1 MLSSFFGKRPEYAT
15 PTVPRIPKLTASGP
29 SYHSRALPRSLQ
41 AGPVLKSVPL
51 PPTESSFLVRFR
63 RSIEQL
69 AGHVPVADEEHPFAR
84 FRNYEGSIADD
95 AEPWEVWDR
104 KIGNQLPLSQ
114 EQLRPLIMSGPNGVQ
129 AMYDVM
135 FWLSTTHKVD
145 IGVMEPKIDRVMEA
159 IHLPTSTPTT
169 SLPPSFTR
177 ASSVID
183 VDDTEFRPP
192 SPRPAHPPTSS
203 SPSSSVRASSIIDVD
218 SIHSRAPSPQPAS
231 PRHARCKPMYSCA
244 GVKVEFPHGVS
255 AWEGYTNGLHTRLND
270 PWDAVIRRG
279 EMRIFSRS
287 CEKDV
292 DNNDETCI
300 CCEDITASAHFKTVQ
315 HHILDPPKAKTNLA
329 YYSTNGLVQKIR
341 EGQRSV
347 RALRL
352 VRVND
357 GKKIASRTRAL
368 ALHKQWVAAV
378 ASGKVLRVDRLAATH
393 LNHKV
398 GIAGLMKHWFN
409 ASKHIYKPL
418 NYTQED
424 YLRGLL
430 IWRLGGARL
439 AGIAHR
445 ALDLPSVSTLRRHSI
460 VPNLVTS
467 STHPKPAEIEANLR
481 ASFKEIEERIGTE
494 GVVHQILMVDEL
506 KVEERLRWDPN
517 TNVVLGLCRE
527 HSAGLSLE
535 FVSENEPK
543 LILNELRANK
553 THLAVEATVASVGL
567 LAKDPA
573 LYSAR
578 TGLISGSC
586 KRESGESHAKILKTA
601 LESSAITKLRTVNLT
616 SDGESRRAEAIIR
629 LTFKYSL
636 PPSSPIHPLLHD
648 LEFMNLMVGEDDL
661 TGDKDYKHCFKRL
674 RNWLLRKR
682 GLVIGD
688 LEITMAIVRSQ
699 LQFHGLTPVRIGN
712 LLQPNDRQDVKL
724 AYDLLREIWRL
735 PTLNSDSGKPL
746 RFIETRETFQMLGSL
761 FRHLIFPYVCTTLS
775 LSDQLRHL
783 SSAAHLLLA
792 LMRKTN
798 AGAKFMPTQLYIDLM
813 MMIKN
818 VFFCVA
824 KTQVDCPAGEF
835 WLILL
840 GTDRLEVLFGI
851 LRTMVGSDANV
862 DLLQLAL
869 RITGTTEVST
879 ILALFPHWDSAPR
892 RLKLPVLSEND
903 IEIEQRQDH
912 ITPPSWTGNVAVKNV
927 NLRTLWIL
935 GRKDIEAEF
944 PALAPVLKELSDER
958 AAGESIDILQ
968 PFGTDIVH
976 AERAADDI
984 DDSAE
989 DYQEAGT
996 VPSVPDSVPPPEP
1009 FTEDAVAEDDPEQ
1022 KYSPTFDL
1030 GGKEVYKGNQLFRDY
1045 KNPQAGSQDRLKRV
1059 ANLPRYGSIL
1069 CSVFKRNFTI
1079 LRYMVQT
1086 DTTYSSVIRSDEDST
1101 GAQITLDIPIV
1112 TFNDWIWEKGRGK
1125 TFTTPGRFT
1134 ELIDP
1139 DINVAKGQSA
1149 RLLFD
1154 SQDILAIGGMI
1165 FGRITAADGPKIASV
1180 PRSAHFPYQNTDGKL
1195 CFLCE
1200 DETVEHEIA
1209 RIGCCAHCSPPVKLS
1224 SRIPDLLNHNAAHIL
1239 FDPAIK
1245 AEDQPCGLCLR
1256 PAPQCTFVLKGSS
1269 SADIQVDGR
1278 KSNCPGYSRFS
1289 YQTASV
1295 SETKNPSSN
1304 VPVPCPIS
1312 SCSAVIWRYGLLRH
1326 FKECHPGL
1334 PQSLYDTHAILAT
1347 EKMLL
1352 KHLWNDRHSKK
1363 TAQVQK
1369 VETEEGHR
1377 ARRIGLLQDKL
1388 GSPYQRRQRSRGGSN
1403 AGDKLRFSGE
1413 SCRRARF
1420 V

>member
-1 MLSSFFGKRPEYAT
+1 MAW
-15 PTVPRIPKLTASGP
+15 
-29 SYHSRALPRSLQ
+29 
-41 AGPVLKSVPL
+41 
-51 PPTESSFLVRFR
+51 FR
-63 RSIEQL
+63 RF
-69 AGHVPVADEEHPFAR
+69 VR
-84 FRNYEGSIADD
+84 GS
-95 AEPWEVWDR
+95 
-104 KIGNQLPLSQ
+104 
-114 EQLRPLIMSGPNGVQ
+114 
-129 AMYDVM
+129 
-135 FWLSTTHKVD
+135 
-145 IGVMEPKIDRVMEA
+145 
-159 IHLPTSTPTT
+159 
-169 SLPPSFTR
+169 
-177 ASSVID
+177 
-183 VDDTEFRPP
+183 
-192 SPRPAHPPTSS
+192 
-203 SPSSSVRASSIIDVD
+203 
-218 SIHSRAPSPQPAS
+218 
-231 PRHARCKPMYSCA
+231 
-244 GVKVEFPHGVS
+244 GVS
-255 AWEGYTNGLHTRLND
+255 AR
-270 PWDAVIRRG
+270 
-279 EMRIFSRS
+279 F
-287 CEKDV
+287 
-292 DNNDETCI
+292 
-300 CCEDITASAHFKTVQ
+300 
-315 HHILDPPKAKTNLA
+315 
-329 YYSTNGLVQKIR
+329 
-341 EGQRSV
+341 
-347 RALRL
+347 RL

-460 VPNLVTS
+460 VPNLIAS

-840 GTDRLEVLFGI
+840 G
-851 LRTMVGSDANV
+851 RTAWSDANV

-944 PALAPVLKELSDER
+944 PALAPVLKELQTNAR
-958 AAGESIDILQ
+958 RGN
-968 PFGTDIVH
+968 
-976 AERAADDI
+976 DI

-1030 GGKEVYKGNQLFRDY
+1030 GGKEVYKGRWLNQLFRDY

-1059 ANLPRYGSIL
+1059 ANLP
-1069 CSVFKRNFTI
+1069 
-1079 LRYMVQT
+1079 RYMVQT

-1112 TFNDWIWEKGRGK
+1112 TFVECEDKFFVCIGEVTDIVHNNEHHTSLSVDFLGEPSASVTFQLLHIHPALQEDDETGKNDWIWEKGRGK

-1139 DINVAKGQSA
+1139 EINVAKGQSA

-1224 SRIPDLLNHNAAHIL
+1224 SRIPDILNHNAAHIL

-1269 SADIQVDGR
+1269 SADIQVDGESQLPGVQSFLL
-1278 KSNCPGYSRFS
+1278 SN
-1289 YQTASV
+1289 
-1295 SETKNPSSN
+1295 
-1304 VPVPCPIS
+1304 
-1312 SCSAVIWRYGLLRH
+1312 
-1326 FKECHPGL
+1326 
-1334 PQSLYDTHAILAT
+1334 
-1347 EKMLL
+1347 
-1352 KHLWNDRHSKK
+1352 
-1363 TAQVQK
+1363 
-1369 VETEEGHR
+1369 
-1377 ARRIGLLQDKL
+1377 
-1388 GSPYQRRQRSRGGSN
+1388 RQRL
-1403 AGDKLRFSGE
+1403 GDEE
-1413 SCRRARF
+1413 S
-1420 V
+1420 VL